1 MSKLSVE
8 QMKRERR
15 NVTQAD
21 MARDFAAIGLGAG
34 DLVMVHSA
42 LSNIGYVIDGA
53 DAVIDALLQ
62 VVGETGTVI
71 MPTLVRGGMS
81 VEERF
86 EAWDIDESPSDV
98 GRITEVFRQRP
109 QSIRSWHPTHAA
121 SAIGPLAEQL
131 TRDHKH
137 ASGRPSPWHDA
148 AFAADSPWEKM
159 CDLGA
164 RYMFLGTNYRTCTL
178 FHYIQALFVEVSGA
192 EFDRPAPWP
201 NFDFPTMGAAF
212 AERYS
217 VTVGKVG
224 EAETRLFM
232 AGDLRDFGLA
242 ALKDDPAPLFHKR
255 PDDGFLT
262 WHAEVVLGGGL

>member
-1 MSKLSVE
+1 MSKPSVG

-15 NVTQAD
+15 HVTKAD
-21 MARDFAAIGLGAG
+21 MVRDLAALGLGAG
-34 DLVMVHSA
+34 DMVMVHSA
-42 LSNIGYVIDGA
+42 LSSIGYVVDGA
-53 DAVIDALLQ
+53 ESVIDAFLE
-62 VVGETGTVI
+62 VVGETGTVL
-71 MPTLVRGGMS
+71 MPTLVRGGMTT
-81 VEERF
+81 EERY
-86 EAWDIDESPSDV
+86 EVWDIEKSPSDV
-98 GRITEVFRQRP
+98 GYLTEVFRQRP
-109 QSIRSWHPTHAA
+109 ESIRSWHPTHAV

-131 TRDHKH
+131 TAGHRH

-148 AFAADSPWEKM
+148 AFAAESPWEKM

-178 FHYIQALFVEVSGA
+178 CHYIQALFVEVSGA

-212 AERYS
+212 EERYP
-217 VTVGKVG
+217 VAVGDVG

-232 AGDLRDFGLA
+232 AADLRDFGLV
-242 ALKDDPAPLFHKR
+242 ALKENPAPLFHKR
-255 PDDGFLT
+255 PDDEFLT